1 VLTPLAV
8 LLAVIGAAWG
18 LVADRIASRW
28 PEHLHEHVHDHAAS
42 DDPEH
47 ALEAHAH
54 EPGDEPVEGKAWAHD
69 HPHEHRASLEH
80 GLVRLRGLGWRTVVA
95 VGFGAVAL
103 GAVSLRYPEAPGLVV
118 VGGYLTVLVLLL
130 AIDLDQRLLPDL
142 LTLPL
147 AGIVPVI
154 TVLGWNPMVAPGSLP
169 VAAIVAVLLPL
180 LLYAF
185 SIPFARGAF
194 GMGDVKLLV
203 SVGLL
208 VGPGRLLS
216 AVVIG
221 VLVAGLVILALLAT
235 KRITLKTFVPYGP
248 FLIIGAA
255 WAMLVLGPPSP

>member
-1 VLTPLAV
+1 MLTPLAI

-18 LVADRIASRW
+18 VVADRVASRW
-28 PEHLHEHVHDHAAS
+28 PAHVHEHVHDHAS

-47 ALEAHAH
+47 AAHEH
-54 EPGDEPVEGKAWAHD
+54 EPGDEPVEGKAWAHE
-69 HPHEHRASLEH
+69 HPHVHRSDLEH
-80 GLVRLRGLGWRTVVA
+80 GVVRLRGLDWRTVVVA
-95 VGFGAVAL
+95 GFGAVAL
-103 GAVSLRYPEAPGLVV
+103 GGLVLRYPDPPALQLLGL
-118 VGGYLTVLVLLL
+118 YLAALVLLL

-147 AGIVPVI
+147 AVVVVVA
-154 TVLGWNPMVAPGSLP
+154 TVLGWNPFVAPGSLP
-169 VAAIVAVLLPL
+169 LAALVAVAVPL

-208 VGPGRLLS
+208 LGPVLLLY

-221 VLVAGLVILALLAT
+221 VFVAGVVILVLLAT
-235 KRITLKTFVPYGP
+235 RRITLKTFIPYGP

-255 WAMLVLGPPSP
+255 WAMLVLGPPA

>member
-1 VLTPLAV
+1 MLTPLAI

-18 LVADRIASRW
+18 VVADRIASRW
-28 PEHLHEHVHDHAAS
+28 PAHLHEHVHDHAA

-47 ALEAHAH
+47 AHEH
-54 EPGDEPVEGKAWAHD
+54 EPGDEPVDGKAWAHE
-69 HPHEHRASLEH
+69 HPHAHRADLEH
-80 GLVRLRGLGWRTVVA
+80 GLVVLRRFGWRTVVA
-95 VGFGAVAL
+95 AGFGAVAL
-103 GAVSLRYPEAPGLVV
+103 GALSLRYPDPPGVQV
-118 VGGYLTVLVLLL
+118 VGGYLAVLVLLL
-130 AIDLDQRLLPDL
+130 AIDLDQRLLPDV

-147 AGIVPVI
+147 AGIVAVI

-169 VAAIVAVLLPL
+169 VAAIVAVAVPG
-180 LLYAF
+180 LLYLF

-208 VGPGRLLS
+208 VGPGRLLY

-221 VLVAGLVILALLAT
+221 VFIAGIVILALLAT
-235 KRITLKTFVPYGP
+235 KRITLKTFIPYGP

-255 WAMLVLGPPSP
+255 WSMLVLGPPPA